1 MARIVVDNTTPEGRQ
16 RQLEA
21 RVQVA
26 FAKAASSILH
36 ALSGAPK
43 GKIVEAMR
51 EFVDIHDAAE
61 QQAIDPAGVA
71 IRMPKLDRGE
81 ADPDEHINAI
91 LRGSLRMV
99 AAILEIN
106 AHIPVDNRGGEGAT
120 DADKDAYD
128 RARDEIVRGLALL
141 QARIAQSK
149 QQ

>member
-1 MARIVVDNTTPEGRQ
+1 MAKVVIDNTTPEGRQ

-26 FAKAASSILH
+26 FARAASSVLH
-36 ALSGAPK
+36 ALSGLPNRQ
-43 GKIVEAMR
+43 IVASMR

-61 QQAIDPAGVA
+61 QQSIDPGGVV

-99 AAILEIN
+99 AAMLEIN
-106 AHIPVDNRGGEGAT
+106 ARVPVDNRGGKNAT
-120 DADKDAYD
+120 DAEKRDYD
-128 RARDEIVRGLALL
+128 QARDEIVRGIALL
-141 QARIAQSK
+141 QKRIAGTL
-149 QQ
+149 